1 MNLQESIRRILREED
16 FIPLEDLN
24 TVIKDYEDGFDVFIM
39 NKDKKIGEISFAKED
54 KPNQYTIVDATI
66 DDEYKG
72 NRIYSKTIINLFKER
87 PNIIINS
94 VFRSPEAEK
103 AWKYLLSDLPSNIEY
118 KVKYYEDEETTLYQ
132 LKLKNLQESIRRI
145 LKEETGS
152 VKNLNESKTSQHLK
166 LMNNLLDP
174 FKEKDCLCDIKISFD
189 VEENYYD
196 IYLVFSQKEL
206 HEKFFNLYGIRSYI
220 QKMMNEVKME
230 LESFLPIRNIFIG
243 NYTKPNCEWS
253 PLNESEDDKEKK
265 IQKNLTVL
273 RKLISMFDY
282 SEVCDM
288 WVEYDY
294 EDGDYIIR
302 SKMSTKNHNTAAL
315 EKEFEFLEDSIESFG
330 FTNCYVFRPYYV
342 ENCENELNESEDNE
356 EKKIQKNLKAIR
368 HLLETIDIDGLC
380 KIWVEYNPED
390 GDYEIR
396 STTTNRYYDLADMTE
411 ELDYIDDTI
420 RSWKLKPYIFTPN
433 YVENCEDEIEFM
445 NESDESRQERKFTK
459 LLNNI
464 EEYINSNSYNSV
476 VRVMVDYDE
485 VMDDV
490 IVNIFFDAEHAVK
503 LGGGINSVIKRTGK
517 KIMEDLSV
525 FPFDF
530 KYHIHFEKPQ
540 LNESIKK
547 VLKEETEGID
557 SFLDEISSKH
567 NMSDELR
574 DFVKQFIEESD
585 CKRINFSRFKMG
597 VMGLALESGVLI
609 NSVALNHPLPFLLFL
624 IFHEVAHQYQ
634 FKKYGEDVM
643 YDCYL
648 GEISEREAAEFMKH
662 TEEVADDFASRK
674 IRQLQKLNL
683 IGPYTPPQMYKNVPI
698 QQITMMINNYRE
710 DMRRKNIDSP
720 KKVSEYFY
728 NMVKSEL

>member
-16 FIPLEDLN
+16 FIPLEDLY

-103 AWKYLLSDLPSNIEY
+103 AWKYLLSDLPSNIEH

-145 LKEETGS
+145 LREETGS
-152 VKNLNESKTSQHLK
+152 VKNLNESKSSQYLK
-166 LMNNLLDP
+166 LISNLLEP
-174 FKEKDCLCDIKISFD
+174 FKEKVCICDIRVTFD

-253 PLNESEDDKEKK
+253 PLNESEGK
-265 IQKNLTVL
+265 QK
-273 RKLISMFDY
+273 
-282 SEVCDM
+282 
-288 WVEYDY
+288 
-294 EDGDYIIR
+294 
-302 SKMSTKNHNTAAL
+302 
-315 EKEFEFLEDSIESFG
+315 
-330 FTNCYVFRPYYV
+330 
-342 ENCENELNESEDNE
+342 
-356 EKKIQKNLKAIR
+356 
-368 HLLETIDIDGLC
+368 
-380 KIWVEYNPED
+380 
-390 GDYEIR
+390 
-396 STTTNRYYDLADMTE
+396 
-411 ELDYIDDTI
+411 
-420 RSWKLKPYIFTPN
+420 
-433 YVENCEDEIEFM
+433 
-445 NESDESRQERKFTK
+445 RKFTK

-464 EEYINSNSYNSV
+464 EEYINSNSYDSV

-503 LGGGINSVIKRTGK
+503 LGGGINRVIKSTGK

-530 KYHIHFEKPQ
+530 KYHIHFERPQ
-540 LNESIKK
+540 LNESEDDKEKKIQKNLRAIKQLLDTIDVDGLCEMWVEYNPEDGDYEIRSK
-547 VLKEETEGID
+547 TTVRYYDMADMAQELGYIEDTIRSWKLKTYVFSPYYVENCE
-557 SFLDEISSKH
+557 DEIEFLNESEDKKSGL
-567 NMSDELR
+567 LR
-574 DFVKQFIEESD
+574 AIEEDGLFQFIQDTGLSLPQIYT
-585 CKRINFSRFKMG
+585 KTGKLSREVYERYIKDFIKQEG
-597 VMGLALESGVLI
+597 YPGWDKG
-609 NSVALNHPLPFLLFL
+609 SVQL
-624 IFHEVAHQYQ
+624 IFTVEIQKNIQIEQ
-634 FKKYGEDVM
+634 FYMEGDKVTVDISGYDDYGKQTDGYIES
-643 YDCYL
+643 L
-648 GEISEREAAEFMKH
+648 
-662 TEEVADDFASRK
+662 
-674 IRQLQKLNL
+674 LNL
-683 IGPYTPPQMYKNVPI
+683 SDDEILIIVENM
-698 QQITMMINNYRE
+698 ITWFKY
-710 DMRRKNIDSP
+710 
-720 KKVSEYFY
+720 SE
-728 NMVKSEL
+728 M